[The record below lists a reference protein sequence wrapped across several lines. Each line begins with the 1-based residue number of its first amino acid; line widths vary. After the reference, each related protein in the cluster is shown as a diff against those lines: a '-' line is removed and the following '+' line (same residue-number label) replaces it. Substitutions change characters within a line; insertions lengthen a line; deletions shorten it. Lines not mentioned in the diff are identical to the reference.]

1 MSRLVVLI
9 FISMKAYSLDLRKK
23 IVEAIDNE
31 VGTYREV
38 AELFGVH
45 ESFIYK
51 LLRQRRKTGDLSPR
65 PHGGGATLKLKPA
78 ALRHLGRLLTEQS
91 DATLEEL
98 QHRLS
103 QKAKVHVSVTTIWRG
118 VQQLNITRKKRR
130 A

>member
-51 LLRQRRKTGDLSPR
+51 LLRQNIEPGEVCWGNFSPNRRPST
-65 PHGGGATLKLKPA
+65 
-78 ALRHLGRLLTEQS
+78 
-91 DATLEEL
+91 
-98 QHRLS
+98 
-103 QKAKVHVSVTTIWRG
+103 
-118 VQQLNITRKKRR
+118 
-130 A
+130 

>member
-1 MSRLVVLI
+1 MRRREVLI
-9 FISMKAYSLDLRKK
+9 FISMKAYSLDLRQK

-31 VGTYREV
+31 VGTYSKI

-65 PHGGGATLKLKPA
+65 PHGGGAALKLKPA
-78 ALRHLGRLLTEQS
+78 ALRHLQRLLTEQS

-98 QHRLS
+98 RHRLY
-103 QKAKVHVSVTTIWRG
+103 QQAKVRVSVTTIWRG
-118 VQQLNITRKKRR
+118 VEQLGITRKKRR